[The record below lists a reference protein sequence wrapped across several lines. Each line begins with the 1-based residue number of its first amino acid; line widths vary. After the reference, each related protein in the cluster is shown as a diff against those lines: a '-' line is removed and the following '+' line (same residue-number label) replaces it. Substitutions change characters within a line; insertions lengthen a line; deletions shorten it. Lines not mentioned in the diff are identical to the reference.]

1 MSSEQEL
8 LNRLAEIIG
17 RRSTTD
23 RRMGSVW
30 MLVPLLPTVVAIVVA
45 AAFVRA
51 IALIIPHLQSFQGTT
66 PPPSLGASVGAL
78 IVGAYVIAIVA
89 GFAVLFLLSL
99 ALYYLI
105 DRRNGHFRRQQLLFT
120 TLTKYLET
128 KQTSAGPR
136 SSRLAQLCEDAEYE
150 EQERPAGV
158 WAILNMFV
166 TPIASLAV
174 AFNLTQDLSK
184 HDARQ
189 ASLEEGLTGAFTE
202 AGITSPSLENT
213 KPRKRDPM
221 LFLLL
226 TIITGGLFW
235 IYWFY
240 TLLGDFN
247 GHFANQALFEDRILG
262 ALKPAIQ
269 EKKCAACGGSVPL
282 SAKYCPF
289 CGAAQN
295 N

>member
-1 MSSEQEL
+1 
-8 LNRLAEIIG
+8 
-17 RRSTTD
+17 
-23 RRMGSVW
+23 MGNVW
-30 MLVPLLPTVVAIVVA
+30 MLVPLLPIVVAIVVA

-51 IALIIPHLQSFQGTT
+51 IALIIPQLQNFQGTT
-66 PPPSLGASVGAL
+66 PPASLGASVGSL
-78 IVGAYVIAIVA
+78 IVGAYAIAIVA
-89 GFAVLFLLSL
+89 GYALLFLLSL

-120 TLTKYLET
+120 TLIKYLET
-128 KQTSAGPR
+128 KHTSDGSR
-136 SSRLAQLCEDAEYE
+136 SSRLAQLCEDAEFE

-158 WAILNMFV
+158 WAILNLFA
-166 TPIASLAV
+166 TPIASLVV
-174 AFNLTQDLSK
+174 ASNLTQDLSK

-189 ASLEEGLTGAFTE
+189 VSLEEALIGAFTE
-202 AGITSPSLENT
+202 AGIASPSLGNT
-213 KPRKRDPM
+213 KTRRRDPM

-226 TIITGGLFW
+226 TIITAGLFW

-240 TLLGDFN
+240 TLLRDFN
-247 GHFANQALFEDRILG
+247 EHFANQDLFEDRILA
-262 ALKPAIQ
+262 ALKPATH